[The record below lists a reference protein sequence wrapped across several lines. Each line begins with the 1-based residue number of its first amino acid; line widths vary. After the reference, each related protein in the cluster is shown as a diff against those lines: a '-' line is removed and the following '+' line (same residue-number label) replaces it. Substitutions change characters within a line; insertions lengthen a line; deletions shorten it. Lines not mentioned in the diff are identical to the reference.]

1 MTMSDAEVKALFE
14 EANRELAF
22 WRDHY
27 QEFIEKYP
35 DQFVAVYNG
44 EVVAANPDLFGL
56 VAELEKL
63 GLKPRQVWSE
73 FIEAT
78 PRTLIL

>member
-1 MTMSDAEVKALFE
+1 VTLSDAEVKALFD
-14 EANRELAF
+14 EAERERAF
-22 WRDHY
+22 WDSHY
-27 QEFIEKYP
+27 QEFIETYP
-35 DQFVAVYNG
+35 DQFVAVHNG
-44 EVVAANPDLFGL
+44 KVVAANLDLFGL
-56 VAELEKL
+56 VADLDML